1 MACINKICL
10 SEETSKKPR
19 QTLCSS
25 PSCFVTILL
34 SNPMDGSSACLDSI
48 NTALPTAAVHGNNV
62 TDRVNYV
69 GVLFFVVIMIPKR
82 LSTGSCCKNISPRG
96 EYRHLLVKWLSFS
109 ASTGKWNKK
118 PVELLTL
125 RSAMAIRLQSGID
138 LSLPENTYCCLL
150 GPSGCGKTSLL
161 RMIAGHEEITSG
173 DVILNNQNI
182 SDKSPAERSTSMM
195 FQNYAL
201 FPHLKVIDN
210 VAFALKIAGVNKAVR
225 HARAMELLESVQ
237 LHTMSER
244 YPSQLSGGQ
253 QQRVALARALITKP
267 KLLLL
272 DEPLS
277 ALDPFLRI
285 EMRSELKV
293 LQRKLGITFVHV
305 THSQEEAM
313 ALADIILVMNDGKV
327 EQQGSPMTLFNKPR
341 NAFVARFIGG
351 HNVIEGQGLPISIR
365 EDRIKLTLGGTDEV
379 TGVEFL
385 GSVVRLKVN
394 SGLGPLTVVQSDMEF
409 TKARLDLG
417 DQVKASWSKKDQL
430 QLEA

>member
-1 MACINKICL
+1 MNQLKNHLELIDLEKRYGDTLAVRGIN
-10 SEETSKKPR
+10 
-19 QTLCSS
+19 
-25 PSCFVTILL
+25 
-34 SNPMDGSSACLDSI
+34 
-48 NTALPTAAVHGNNV
+48 
-62 TDRVNYV
+62 
-69 GVLFFVVIMIPKR
+69 
-82 LSTGSCCKNISPRG
+82 
-96 EYRHLLVKWLSFS
+96 
-109 ASTGKWNKK
+109 
-118 PVELLTL
+118 
-125 RSAMAIRLQSGID
+125 

-173 DVILNNQNI
+173 AVLLDNRDI
-182 SDKSPAERSTSMM
+182 SNEPPAARSTSMM
-195 FQNYAL
+195 FQSYAL

-210 VAFALKIAGVNKAVR
+210 VAFALKIMGFGKTER

-237 LHTMSER
+237 LHMMSQR

-285 EMRSELKV
+285 EMRSELKL
-293 LQRKLGITFVHV
+293 LQRQLGITFVHV

-313 ALADIILVMNDGKV
+313 ALADVILVMNDGKV
-327 EQQGSPMTLFNKPR
+327 EQQGSPIEIFTKPR

-351 HNVIEGQGLPISIR
+351 HNVIEGEGLPISIR
-365 EDRIKLTLGGTDEV
+365 EDRIKLTPGGTDRV

-394 SGLGPLTVVQSDMEF
+394 SDRGPLTVVQSDMEF
-409 TKARLDLG
+409 TRAKFDLG
-417 DQVKASWSKKDQL
+417 DQVKTSWLKKDQL

>member
-1 MACINKICL
+1 MSDTKNQLELINLEKRYGDVI
-10 SEETSKKPR
+10 
-19 QTLCSS
+19 
-25 PSCFVTILL
+25 
-34 SNPMDGSSACLDSI
+34 
-48 NTALPTAAVHGNNV
+48 AV
-62 TDRVNYV
+62 
-69 GVLFFVVIMIPKR
+69 
-82 LSTGSCCKNISPRG
+82 
-96 EYRHLLVKWLSFS
+96 
-109 ASTGKWNKK
+109 
-118 PVELLTL
+118 
-125 RSAMAIRLQSGID
+125 SGIN
-138 LSLPENTYCCLL
+138 LSLPENIYCCLL

-161 RMIAGHEEITSG
+161 RMIAGHEEITNG
-173 DVILNNQNI
+173 DVILNNRNI

-195 FQNYAL
+195 FQSYAL

-210 VAFALKIAGVNKAVR
+210 VAFALKIAGIGKTDR
-225 HARAMELLESVQ
+225 HAQAMELLESVQ
-237 LHTMSER
+237 LHKMSER

-293 LQRKLGITFVHV
+293 LQRKLGISFVHV

-351 HNVIEGQGLPISIR
+351 HNVIEGQDFPISIR
-365 EDRIKLTLGGTDEV
+365 EDRIKLTPGGTDEV

-385 GSVVRLKVN
+385 GSMVRLKVN
-394 SGLGPLTVVQSDMEF
+394 SFLGPLTVVQSDMEF
-409 TKARLDLG
+409 TKSRLDLG
-417 DQVKASWSKKDQL
+417 DQVKASWLKKDQL

>member
-1 MACINKICL
+1 MIQLKNHLDLIDLEKRYGETLAVRGIN
-10 SEETSKKPR
+10 
-19 QTLCSS
+19 
-25 PSCFVTILL
+25 
-34 SNPMDGSSACLDSI
+34 
-48 NTALPTAAVHGNNV
+48 
-62 TDRVNYV
+62 
-69 GVLFFVVIMIPKR
+69 
-82 LSTGSCCKNISPRG
+82 
-96 EYRHLLVKWLSFS
+96 
-109 ASTGKWNKK
+109 
-118 PVELLTL
+118 
-125 RSAMAIRLQSGID
+125 

-173 DVILNNQNI
+173 TVLLDNQDI
-182 SDKSPAERSTSMM
+182 SNEPPAARSTSMM
-195 FQNYAL
+195 FQSYAL

-210 VAFALKIAGVNKAVR
+210 VAFALKIMGVSKTER

-237 LHTMSER
+237 LHTMWQR

-285 EMRSELKV
+285 EMRSELKL
-293 LQRKLGITFVHV
+293 LQRQLGITFVHV

-313 ALADIILVMNDGKV
+313 ALADVILVMNDGKV
-327 EQQGSPMTLFNKPR
+327 EQQGSPIELFTKPR

-351 HNVIEGQGLPISIR
+351 HNVIEGEGLPISIR
-365 EDRIKLTLGGTDEV
+365 EDRIKLTPGGSDKV

-385 GSVVRLKVN
+385 GSVVRLKVH
-394 SGLGPLTVVQSDMEF
+394 SDRGPLTVVQSDMEF
-409 TKARLDLG
+409 TKAKLDPG
-417 DQVKASWSKKDQL
+417 DQVKASWSQKDQL